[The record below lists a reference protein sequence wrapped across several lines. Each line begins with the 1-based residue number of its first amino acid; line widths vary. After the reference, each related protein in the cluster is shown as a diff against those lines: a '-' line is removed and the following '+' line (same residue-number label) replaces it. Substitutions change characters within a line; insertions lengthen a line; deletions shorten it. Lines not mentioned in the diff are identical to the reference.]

1 MNYDQADVDGN
12 AMTIAFPED
21 EEKNPDDSTL
31 VIKRMGMNRLYAS
44 RLRIDVDSNEIVGV
58 SYIDQ
63 PDGKFY
69 PMDKIQKDEM
79 FIPWIRLIDQLFDLK
94 IEMILLND

>member
-1 MNYDQADVDGN
+1 
-12 AMTIAFPED
+12 
-21 EEKNPDDSTL
+21 
-31 VIKRMGMNRLYAS
+31 MGMNRLYAS

-79 FIPWIRLIDQLFDLK
+79 FVPGFIDRSALRPKDR
-94 IEMILLND
+94 EDLLND